1 MNEDLSMFMQSVQY
15 VLTTY
20 TNKEEAKMTYSVI
33 AKCPESG
40 AVGVAM
46 TSATINLAR
55 VTPFVNGV
63 LPTLSENGF
72 IASLQAFVDPM
83 IGYESVSVMEKGSSF
98 EQLEEHLKSYDA
110 CWDRR
115 QLGVLKVTGEVYAHT
130 GENCFPV
137 ASHVKG
143 HGYVVLGNAM
153 AEGVIPAMAEA
164 LERSEG
170 QGLAERLMSTIEA
183 GMEAG
188 GQELEGQH
196 IEEFAS
202 SLAVYDG
209 KHPYP
214 AVDLRVDFDLDAVRK
229 LRRLLTHITGSR
241 ADRWFEALRKGDI
254 EQIDPTWI
262 FEVTGNQI

>member
-1 MNEDLSMFMQSVQY
+1 
-15 VLTTY
+15 
-20 TNKEEAKMTYSVI
+20 MTYSVV

-40 AVGVAM
+40 AIGVAM
-46 TSATINLAR
+46 TSATINLSRA
-55 VTPFVNGV
+55 TPFINGV

-72 IASLQAFVDPM
+72 IASLQAFADPM
-83 IGYESVSVMEKGSSF
+83 LGYESVKVLEKGSSF
-98 EQLEEHLKSYDA
+98 EQLENHLEAYDS

-115 QLGVLKVTGEVYAHT
+115 QLGIVKVSGEVYAHT

-137 ASHVKG
+137 ASHITG
-143 HGYVVLGNAM
+143 DGYVVLGNAM
-153 AEGVIPAMAEA
+153 AEGVIPTMVEA
-164 LERSEG
+164 FERSEG
-170 QGLAERLMSTIEA
+170 QVLAERLMSTIEA
-183 GMEAG
+183 GMAAG
-188 GQELEGQH
+188 GQEFEGQH
-196 IEEFAS
+196 VAEYAS

-209 KHPYP
+209 KQPYP

-241 ADRWFEALRKGDI
+241 ADKWFEALQKGEM